1 MNPTKL
7 ALRNVRILHAG
18 FLLTMF
24 LYIAVLRLIKTAE
37 QTVPPRIVLA
47 FALVAFSDVGIAMFI
62 RSGKVRASEEKLRAQ
77 PNDAGALNQWRVGMI
92 ISFVLAET
100 IGLLGFVLKILGVE
114 WKIAGAFFAF
124 AILLMLLWMP
134 RLDVAEARK
143 VFAARLDV

>member
-7 ALRNVRILHAG
+7 ALRNVRILHAV

-24 LYIAVLRLIKTAE
+24 LYIVVVRLIKTPE
-37 QTVPPRIVLA
+37 QTVPPGMVLA
-47 FALVAFSDVGIAMFI
+47 FALVACSDVGIAMFI
-62 RSGKVRASEEKLRAQ
+62 RSRKVWASEGKLRTQ

-100 IGLLGFVLKILGVE
+100 IGLLGFVLKFLGAE

-124 AILLMLLWMP
+124 AILLLLAWMP
-134 RLDVAEARK
+134 RLDVPEAR
-143 VFAARLDV
+143 